1 MRKIVFRPLVLLTLL
16 LAPLLLHAQI
26 DPDSRRLVQFGY
38 NQPLEG
44 HAPLAGYMFYYRNQP
59 NFVESN
65 MVLRLAI
72 APVYADTELGIKGIM
87 TEHTDVGV
95 GLAGG
100 GFADSY
106 YELHHGEFLRDQS
119 FTGHGGEVNLSL
131 YHLFDPGKKIPLS
144 GILRVSPH
152 YSIFERDSDTAQNFV
167 LPHDHLSLNT
177 RVGLRFGGREPVI
190 IPDVAMEVSLW
201 YENQYRTASGTYGFN
216 NDRALNEMAHRFWA
230 RALFVY
236 TTKHKHNFSLSVTAG
251 DSINVDRFSA
261 YRLGGD
267 LPLSSEF
274 PLILPGYYYQELSA
288 RKFVCF
294 TGEYSL
300 PLDEANQWSLKM
312 LGSVAGVDYIPG
324 LEQSRH
330 FNSGV
335 GTGIGYRSKSNV
347 WQIIAT
353 YGYGFEAERSHG
365 LGGQSIGILC
375 QLDFEARHRKHAGEP
390 ALEPSSPERSRGLFR
405 LFESIF

>member
-1 MRKIVFRPLVLLTLL
+1 VRKNVFGPLVLLTLL
-16 LAPLLLHAQI
+16 LAPSFVHAQI
-26 DPDSRRLVQFGY
+26 DTESRRLVQFGY

-59 NFVESN
+59 NFVKSN
-65 MVLRLAI
+65 MVLRLAL
-72 APVYADTELGIKGIM
+72 APVYLDSELGIQGMM
-87 TEHTDVGV
+87 TPHTDLGIGV
-95 GLAGG
+95 AGG

-106 YELHHGEFLRDQS
+106 YEMHNGEFLRDQS
-119 FTGHGGEVNLSL
+119 FTGHGGEVNASL

-152 YSIFERDSDTAQNFV
+152 YSVYERDSDTADNFV
-167 LPHDHLSLNT
+167 LPNDHLSLNT

-190 IPDVAMEVSLW
+190 IPDVAMEISVW
-201 YENQYRTASGTYGFN
+201 YENQYRTGSGTYGFN
-216 NDRALNEMAHRFWA
+216 NDRALKEMSHRFWA
-230 RALFVY
+230 RALFIY

-300 PLDEANQWSLKM
+300 PLDEAKQWSLKA
-312 LGSVAGVDYIPG
+312 LGSIAGVDYLPG

-330 FNSGV
+330 FNSGA
-335 GTGIGYRSKSNV
+335 GMGLGYRSKSNV

-375 QLDFEARHRKHAGEP
+375 QLDFEARHRKQYGEP
-390 ALEPSSPERSRGLFR
+390 TLEPSSPERSRGLFR
-405 LFESIF
+405 MFESIF